1 MIANGFTKVL
11 LLNKWNYFLQ
21 QIRLVEV
28 LNYEVANE
36 APLKV
41 IQEQLKNLTLV
52 Q

>member
-1 MIANGFTKVL
+1 MIADGFTKVL
-11 LLNKWNYFLQ
+11 PPNKWNHFLR
-21 QIRLVEV
+21 QIGLVEV

-36 APLKV
+36 APLEA